1 MVMYWVNTFQ
11 MIFISNWMYI
21 IFPQFCHK
29 PAFNTEAI
37 HNWEYSVKLFY
48 GTPKNYKWQAKK
60 ERYLTTSFVI
70 STEKS
75 SYRF

>member
-1 MVMYWVNTFQ
+1 MVMYSVNTFQ

-29 PAFNTEAI
+29 LAFKTETM
-37 HNWEYSVKLFY
+37 HNWEYSVKLFH
-48 GTPKNYKWQAKK
+48 GTPKKHKWQEKI
-60 ERYLTTSFVI
+60 ERYLTISFVI
-70 STEKS
+70 SADKI